1 MRINLNKTNYKLL
14 YVEDNKATR
23 LVTTMFLEPYFSS
36 IVEATDGRE
45 ALKLYEEERPDI
57 IISDIEMPQMN
68 GLEFSKKIREKD
80 KKTPIIIITAYT
92 SVEYLLEAVTL
103 KLIKYINKPLKETD
117 LLEALDVAFREL
129 ESESPSV
136 IQLDKALFYDS
147 FNQVLSSKKR
157 ILHLSSS
164 ESKLLDILI
173 KNRERI
179 VSYSE
184 IEEYIWGDK
193 YMSFDALRSLI
204 LKTRKLVG
212 KSVIQNIS
220 KTGYKIKLYE

>member
-14 YVEDNKATR
+14 YIEDNKATR

-136 IQLDKALFYDS
+136 IQLDKTLFYDS

-157 ILHLSSS
+157 IIHLSSS

-184 IEEYIWGDK
+184 IEDYIWGDK

>member
-1 MRINLNKTNYKLL
+1 MSINLNRTEYKLL
-14 YVEDNKATR
+14 YIEDNEATR

-36 IVEATDGRE
+36 IVEATNGRE

-80 KKTPIIIITAYT
+80 KKTPIIITTAYT

-129 ESESPSV
+129 ESKNPSLV
-136 IQLDKALFYDS
+136 QLNKILFYDT
-147 FNQVLSSKKR
+147 FNHTLTSKGEL
-157 ILHLSSS
+157 IHLSSS

-173 KNRERI
+173 KNRDRI
-179 VSYSE
+179 VSYTE
-184 IEEYIWGDK
+184 IEHYIWEDK
-193 YMSFDALRSLI
+193 YMSFDSLRSLV

>member
-14 YVEDNKATR
+14 YIEDNKATR
-23 LVTTMFLEPYFSS
+23 LVTSMFLEPYFSS

-45 ALKLYEEERPDI
+45 ALKLYEENRPDI
-57 IISDIEMPQMN
+57 IISDIEMPQIN

-157 ILHLSSS
+157 IIHLSSS